1 MWLRPKQQDSNAEL
15 DAHLQLEI
23 EQLVSEG
30 LSPEEVQAAAPRAF
44 GNRLAAEER
53 FCESGRW
60 MFWDPLARDVRF
72 AARVLA

>member
-30 LSPEEVQAAAPRAF
+30 LSPEEVQAAAPRAS
-44 GNRLAAEER
+44 GNRLVAEER
-53 FCESGRW
+53 FYESGRW
-60 MFWDPLARDVRF
+60 MFWDHLARDVRF
-72 AARVLA
+72 AAGVLA